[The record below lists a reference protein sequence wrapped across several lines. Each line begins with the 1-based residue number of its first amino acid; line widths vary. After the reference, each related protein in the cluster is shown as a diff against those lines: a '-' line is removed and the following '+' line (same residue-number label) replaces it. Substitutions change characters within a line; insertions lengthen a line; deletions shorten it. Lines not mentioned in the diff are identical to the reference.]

1 MPLVFS
7 ANSGSSRWFGCVVE
21 PSRFG
26 SPLVVVGKSLKL
38 SRNSIVS
45 HSFGSVKQSLR
56 CLQIFLA
63 SLCDLKRHDAL
74 ARFSGDWSKAI
85 WNQPI
90 QLWSL
95 WRRALKRSTHF
106 LEQSGVRHE

>member
-1 MPLVFS
+1 MFCIVELSLLV
-7 ANSGSSRWFGCVVE
+7 
-21 PSRFG
+21 
-26 SPLVVVGKSLKL
+26 SPLVVVGKSHKL
-38 SRNSIVS
+38 SRNRAVR
-45 HSFGSVKQSLR
+45 HGFGSAKQSLR
-56 CLQIFLA
+56 CLQIFLV

-74 ARFSGDWSKAI
+74 ARFSGDWSEAI
-85 WNQPI
+85 WNQLI

>member
-7 ANSGSSRWFGCVVE
+7 ANSGSSQCFGCIVE
-21 PSRFG
+21 PSLFG

-38 SRNSIVS
+38 SRNSFVS
-45 HSFGSVKQSLR
+45 HGFGSVKQSPR

-74 ARFSGDWSKAI
+74 SRFSGDWSKAI

-95 WRRALKRSTHF
+95 WRRALKRSRHF